1 MRIVRARMHVVN
13 ADLPAVATVLGSQ
26 RQHIAI
32 GNDAREA
39 CEPLPVAR
47 IEYPFGRHV
56 SQ

>member
-1 MRIVRARMHVVN
+1 MHVVN
-13 ADLPAVATVLGSQ
+13 ADLPAVATVLGAQ